1 MKRGLRFR
9 TLGTFNKALLGKWFW
24 RFVIEKNPIW
34 KWVIVGKY
42 GQEDGVWCMNG
53 VREKYKVGV
62 WKANRN
68 GWEDFEVRT
77 CFMVGSGNKVKF
89 WKDRWCGDFPLRDA
103 SRIFFL

>member
-53 VREKYKVGV
+53 VREV
-62 WKANRN
+62 
-68 GWEDFEVRT
+68 
-77 CFMVGSGNKVKF
+77 
-89 WKDRWCGDFPLRDA
+89 
-103 SRIFFL
+103 